1 LPIIDT
7 MTTSSPKALIILDGW
22 GQSESSTSNAIKA
35 AITPTWDS
43 LLTNHRHT
51 LVGTS
56 GADVGLPDG
65 QMGNSEVGHM
75 NIGAGRVVYQNY
87 TRIGKAI
94 EDGEFNT
101 NPVILAAIDKAVANK
116 GSVHICGLLSDG
128 GVHSHQDHLFATCRL
143 AHDRGATAIVVHAWL
158 DGRDTAPSSAQGYIQ
173 ALMDA
178 LEPINGRIGSL
189 CGRYFAMDRDQR
201 WDRIESAYRAMRY
214 GEADYECLSALN
226 ALQEAYLNNDTDEF
240 MPATVI
246 LDQRG
251 QPATIKDGDAM
262 ICVNFRPD
270 RSRQMT
276 HAFVDDQFDSFDRG
290 EPLALADFVMM
301 TQYSADIDTACA
313 FPPHYLKNDL
323 GEVMA
328 NHGKTQLRIAE
339 TEKYAH
345 VTFFFSGGQ
354 EAMYPGERRELIPS
368 PNVATYDLQPEMSAP
383 ELTDKLVAAIE
394 NCAYDLIV
402 CNFANADMV
411 GHTGKFDAAV
421 KAVEAIDACLARI
434 VCALEKVDAEALI
447 TADHGN
453 VELMT
458 NPTTGQPHTAHTSWP
473 VPLVYV
479 SSRSGNAKLSS
490 GVLADLAPTLLH
502 LMNLEQPAEMTGRNL
517 VEFN

>member
-1 LPIIDT
+1 

-22 GQSESSTSNAIKA
+22 GQSKSSTSNAIEA
-35 AITPTWDS
+35 AITPTWDA
-43 LLTNHRHT
+43 LLANHCHS

-87 TRIGKAI
+87 TRISKAI
-94 EDGEFNT
+94 KDGDFNT
-101 NPVILAAIDKAVANK
+101 NSVILAAIDKAVANK
-116 GSVHICGLLSDG
+116 GTVHICGLLSDG
-128 GVHSHQDHLFATCRL
+128 GVHSHQDHLFAACQL
-143 AHDRGATAIVVHAWL
+143 AHKRGASSIVVHAWL
-158 DGRDTAPSSAQGYIQ
+158 DGRDTAPSSAQNYIQ
-173 ALMDA
+173 ALMDV
-178 LEPINGRIGSL
+178 LEPLGGRIGSL
-189 CGRYFAMDRDQR
+189 CGRYYAMDRDQR
-201 WDRIESAYRAMRY
+201 WERVESAYRAMRY
-214 GEADYECLSALN
+214 GEAEHECLSALS
-226 ALQEAYLNNDTDEF
+226 ALQESYLNNNTDEF
-240 MPATVI
+240 VPATVI
-246 LDQRG
+246 VDQAG
-251 QPATIKDGDAM
+251 QAATIEDGDTV

-270 RSRQMT
+270 RTREITQ
-276 HAFVDDQFDSFDRG
+276 AFVDEEFDHFDRG
-290 EPLALADFVMM
+290 DTLDLAEFVMM
-301 TQYSADIDTACA
+301 TQYSANIDTACA
-313 FPPHYLKNDL
+313 FPPSDLKNDI

-328 NHGKTQLRIAE
+328 NNGKTQLRIAE

-354 EAMYPGERRELIPS
+354 ETLYPGESRELIPS
-368 PNVATYDLQPEMSAP
+368 PDVATYDLQPQMSAP

-394 NCAYDLIV
+394 SCNYDLIV

-421 KAVEAIDACLARI
+421 KAVEAVDACLARI
-434 VCALEKVDAEALI
+434 IAALEKVDGEALI

-458 NPTTGQPHTAHTSWP
+458 NPTTGQPHTAHTLWP

-479 SSRSGNAKLSS
+479 SSRNGNAKLSS

-502 LMNLEQPAEMTGRNL
+502 LMNLEQPKEMTGHNL

>member
-1 LPIIDT
+1 

-22 GQSESSTSNAIKA
+22 GQSESSTSNAIKE
-35 AITPTWDS
+35 AITPTWDA
-43 LLTNHRHT
+43 LLANHRHT

-94 EDGEFNT
+94 EDGEFHT

-116 GSVHICGLLSDG
+116 GTVHICGLLSDG

-143 AHDRGATAIVVHAWL
+143 AHDRGAKAIVVHAWL

-173 ALMDA
+173 ALTDA
-178 LEPINGRIGSL
+178 LEPINGSIGSL

-214 GEADYECLSALN
+214 GEAEYECLSAFN
-226 ALQEAYLNNDTDEF
+226 ALQEAYLNNNTDEF

-246 LDQRG
+246 LDHRG

-270 RSRQMT
+270 RSRQIT
-276 HAFVDDQFDSFDRG
+276 RAFVDAEFDNFDRG
-290 EPLALADFVMM
+290 EPLDLADFVMM

-313 FPPHYLKNDL
+313 FPPHYLKNDI

-354 EAMYPGERRELIPS
+354 EAMYEGESRELIPS

-394 NCAYDLIV
+394 SCAYDLIV

-421 KAVEAIDACLARI
+421 KAVEAVDACLARI
-434 VCALEKVDAEALI
+434 VCALERVDGEALI

-458 NPTTGQPHTAHTSWP
+458 HPSTGQPHTAHTLWP

-479 SSRSGNAKLSS
+479 SSRNGNAKISS
-490 GVLADLAPTLLH
+490 GVLADIAPTLLH
-502 LMNLEQPAEMTGRNL
+502 LMNLARPEEMTGRNL

>member
-1 LPIIDT
+1 

-22 GQSESSTSNAIKA
+22 GQSESSTSNAIKSA
-35 AITPTWDS
+35 NTPTWDS
-43 LLTNHRHT
+43 LLANHRHT

-94 EDGEFNT
+94 TDGDFNS
-101 NPVILAAIDKAVANK
+101 NPVMLAAIDKAVANK
-116 GSVHICGLLSDG
+116 GTVHVCGLLSDG

-143 AHDRGATAIVVHAWL
+143 AHQRGASAIVVHAWL
-158 DGRDTAPSSAQGYIQ
+158 DGRDTAPSSAQAYIQ

-178 LEPINGRIGSL
+178 LAPINGRIGSL

-214 GEADYECLSALN
+214 GEADHECLSALN
-226 ALQEAYLNNDTDEF
+226 ALQEAYLNNNTDEF

-246 LDQRG
+246 LDQSG
-251 QPATIKDGDAM
+251 QPATIKDGDTM

-270 RSRQMT
+270 RSRQIT
-276 HAFVDDQFDSFDRG
+276 RAFVDDQFDSFDRG
-290 EPLALADFVMM
+290 EPLDLAEFVMM
-301 TQYSADIDTACA
+301 TQYSANIDTACA
-313 FPPHYLKNDL
+313 FAPHQIKNDL

-354 EAMYPGERRELIPS
+354 EDLYNGESRELIPS
-368 PNVATYDLQPEMSAP
+368 PNVATYDLQPQMSAP

-394 NCAYDLIV
+394 SCAYDLIV

-421 KAVEAIDACLARI
+421 KAVEAIDSCLARI

-458 NPTTGQPHTAHTSWP
+458 NPTTGQPHTAHTLWP

-479 SSRSGNAKLSS
+479 SSRNGNATLSA

>member
-1 LPIIDT
+1 
-7 MTTSSPKALIILDGW
+7 MTNSSPKALIILDGW
-22 GQSESSTSNAIKA
+22 GQSESSTSNAIKSA
-35 AITPTWDS
+35 NTPTWDA
-43 LLTNHRHT
+43 LLANHRHT

-94 EDGEFNT
+94 EDGDFNS
-101 NPVILAAIDKAVANK
+101 NPVMLAAIDKAVANK
-116 GSVHICGLLSDG
+116 GTVHVCGLLSDG

-143 AHDRGATAIVVHAWL
+143 AHQRGASAIVVHAWL
-158 DGRDTAPSSAQGYIQ
+158 DGRDTAPSSAQAYIQ

-246 LDQRG
+246 LDQSG
-251 QPATIKDGDAM
+251 QPATIKDGDTM

-270 RSRQMT
+270 RSRQIT
-276 HAFVDDQFDSFDRG
+276 RAFVDEKFDSFDRG
-290 EPLALADFVMM
+290 EPLDLAEFVMM

-313 FPPHYLKNDL
+313 FAPHQIKNDL

-354 EAMYPGERRELIPS
+354 EAPYPGEQRELIPS
-368 PNVATYDLQPEMSAP
+368 PNVATYDLQPQMSAP

-394 NCAYDLIV
+394 SGAYDLIV

-421 KAVEAIDACLARI
+421 KAVEAVDSCLARI

-458 NPTTGQPHTAHTSWP
+458 NPITGQPHTAHTLWP

-479 SSRSGNAKLSS
+479 SSRNANATLSS

>member
-1 LPIIDT
+1 

-22 GQSESSTSNAIKA
+22 GQNELSSSNAIKA
-35 AITPTWDS
+35 ANTPTWDA
-43 LLTNHRHT
+43 LLTNHPHT
-51 LVGTS
+51 LIGTS

-94 EDGEFNT
+94 EDGDFNT
-101 NPVILAAIDKAVANK
+101 NPVILSAIDKAVANE
-116 GSVHICGLLSDG
+116 GTVHVCGLLSDG
-128 GVHSHQDHLFATCRL
+128 GVHSHQDHLFATCQL
-143 AHDRGATAIVVHAWL
+143 AYDRGARAIVVHAWL

-178 LEPINGRIGSL
+178 LEPLSGRIGSL

-201 WDRIESAYRAMRY
+201 WERIESAYRAMRY
-214 GEADYECLSALN
+214 GEAEYECLSALG
-226 ALQEAYLNNDTDEF
+226 ALQEAYLNNHTDEF
-240 MPATVI
+240 VPATVI
-246 LDQRG
+246 LDQHG

-270 RSRQMT
+270 RTRQIT
-276 HAFVDDQFDSFDRG
+276 QAFVNEEFGNFDRG
-290 EPLALADFVMM
+290 EPLDLAEFVMM
-301 TQYSADIDTACA
+301 TQYSANIDTACA
-313 FPPHYLKNDL
+313 FPPSAVKNDL

-354 EAMYPGERRELIPS
+354 EALYQGESRELIPS

-394 NCAYDLIV
+394 GCKYDLIV

-421 KAVEAIDACLARI
+421 KAVEAIDACLSRI
-434 VCALEKVDAEALI
+434 VCALEKVDGEALI

-453 VELMT
+453 VELMI
-458 NPTTGQPHTAHTSWP
+458 NPTTGQPHTAHTLWP

-479 SSRSGNAKLSS
+479 SSRNSNAKLSS
-490 GVLADLAPTLLH
+490 GVLADIAPTLLH
-502 LMNLEQPAEMTGRNL
+502 LMNLEQPKEMTGHNL
-517 VEFN
+517 VEFS

>member
-1 LPIIDT
+1 

-22 GQSESSTSNAIKA
+22 GQSESSTSNAIKSA
-35 AITPTWDS
+35 NTPTWDS
-43 LLTNHRHT
+43 LLANHRHT

-94 EDGEFNT
+94 ADGDFNS
-101 NPVILAAIDKAVANK
+101 NPVMLAAIDKAVANK
-116 GSVHICGLLSDG
+116 GTVHVCGLLSDG

-143 AHDRGATAIVVHAWL
+143 AHQRGASAIVVHAWL
-158 DGRDTAPSSAQGYIQ
+158 DGRDTAPSSAQAYIQ

-178 LEPINGRIGSL
+178 LAPINGRIGSL

-214 GEADYECLSALN
+214 GEADHECLSALN

-246 LDQRG
+246 LDQSG
-251 QPATIKDGDAM
+251 QPATIEDGDTM

-270 RSRQMT
+270 RSRQIT
-276 HAFVDDQFDSFDRG
+276 RAFVDDQFDSFDRG
-290 EPLALADFVMM
+290 EPLDLAEFVMM
-301 TQYSADIDTACA
+301 TQYSENIDTACA
-313 FPPHYLKNDL
+313 FAPHQIKNDL

-345 VTFFFSGGQ
+345 VTCFFSGGQ
-354 EAMYPGERRELIPS
+354 EDLYNGESRELIPS
-368 PNVATYDLQPEMSAP
+368 PNVATYDLQPQMSAP

-394 NCAYDLIV
+394 SYAYDLIV

-421 KAVEAIDACLARI
+421 KAVEAIDSCLARI

-458 NPTTGQPHTAHTSWP
+458 NPTTGQPHTAHTLWP

-479 SSRSGNAKLSS
+479 SSRNGNATLSA

>member
-1 LPIIDT
+1 
-7 MTTSSPKALIILDGW
+7 MNTSSPKALIILDGW
-22 GQSESSTSNAIKA
+22 GQSETSTSNAIKA
-35 AITPTWDS
+35 AITPMWDA
-43 LLTNHRHT
+43 LLANHCHT

-94 EDGEFNT
+94 SDGDFDT
-101 NPVILAAIDKAVANK
+101 NKAILCAIDKAVANQ
-116 GSVHICGLLSDG
+116 GTVHVCGLLSDG
-128 GVHSHQDHLFATCRL
+128 GVHSHQQHLFATCRL
-143 AHDRGATAIVVHAWL
+143 AHARGATAIVVHAWL
-158 DGRDTAPSSAQGYIQ
+158 DGRDTAPSSAQAYIQ
-173 ALMDA
+173 ALMNA
-178 LEPINGRIGSL
+178 LEPIGGRIGSL

-201 WDRIESAYRAMRY
+201 WDRTESAYRAMRY
-214 GEADYECLSALN
+214 GEAEYECLSALG
-226 ALQEAYLNNDTDEF
+226 ALQEAYLNNVTDEF

-246 LDQRG
+246 LDAKG
-251 QPATIKDGDAM
+251 QPATIKEGDSM

-270 RSRQMT
+270 RSRQIT
-276 HAFVDDQFDSFDRG
+276 RAFVDTEFDHFERG
-290 EPLALADFVMM
+290 EPLDLAEFVMM
-301 TQYSADIDTACA
+301 TDYSAAIDTACA
-313 FPPHYLKNDL
+313 FPANPVSNDL

-328 NHGKTQLRIAE
+328 KHGKTQLRIAE

-354 EAMYPGERRELIPS
+354 EALYEGESRELIPS
-368 PNVATYDLQPEMSAP
+368 PKVATYDLQPEMSAP

-394 NCAYDLIV
+394 SRDYDLIV

-421 KAVEAIDACLARI
+421 KAVEAVDVCLGRI
-434 VCALEKVDAEALI
+434 VSALEKVNGEALI

-458 NPTTGQPHTAHTSWP
+458 NPTTGQPHTAHTLWP

-479 SSRSGNAKLSS
+479 SSRSASATLSA

-502 LMNLEQPAEMTGRNL
+502 LMKLEQPEEMTGRNL

>member
-1 LPIIDT
+1 

-22 GQSESSTSNAIKA
+22 GQSESSASNAIKA
-35 AITPTWDS
+35 AKTPTWDALLADHRHS
-43 LLTNHRHT
+43 LL
-51 LVGTS
+51 GTS
-56 GADVGLPDG
+56 GADVGLPEG

-94 EDGEFNT
+94 VDGGFDT
-101 NPVILAAIDKAVANK
+101 NEVILCAIDKAVANK
-116 GSVHICGLLSDG
+116 GTVHICGLLSDG

-143 AHDRGATAIVVHAWL
+143 AHQRGAKSIVVHAWL
-158 DGRDTAPSSAQGYIQ
+158 DGRDTAPSCAQGYIE
-173 ALMDA
+173 ALMDT

-214 GEADYECLSALN
+214 GEAEYECLSALN
-226 ALQEAYLNNDTDEF
+226 ALQEAYLNNHTDEF
-240 MPATVI
+240 VPPTVI
-246 LDQRG
+246 LDNKG

-270 RSRQMT
+270 RSRQIT
-276 HAFVDDQFDSFDRG
+276 RAFVDAEFNQFDRG
-290 EPLALADFVMM
+290 EPLDLADFVMM

-313 FPPHYLKNDL
+313 FPPSQVNNDL

-354 EAMYPGERRELIPS
+354 EALYPGESRELIPS

-383 ELTDKLVAAIE
+383 ELTDKLVAAIKDKT
-394 NCAYDLIV
+394 YDLIV

-421 KAVEAIDACLARI
+421 QAVEAVDACLTRI
-434 VCALEKVDAEALI
+434 VAALEKADGEALI

-453 VELMT
+453 VELMI
-458 NPTTGQPHTAHTSWP
+458 NPTTGQPHTAHTLWP

-479 SSRSGNAKLSS
+479 SSRSQQATLSS

-502 LMNLEQPAEMTGRNL
+502 LMGVEQPEEMTGSNL
-517 VEFN
+517 VEFS

>member
-1 LPIIDT
+1 

-22 GQSESSTSNAIKA
+22 GQSESSASNAIKSA
-35 AITPTWDS
+35 HTPTWDN
-43 LLTNHRHT
+43 LLAQHQHT

-87 TRIGKAI
+87 TRIGKSIA
-94 EDGEFNT
+94 DGDFQT
-101 NPVILAAIDKAVANK
+101 NATLVSAIDKAVANE
-116 GSVHICGLLSDG
+116 GTVHVCGLLSDG
-128 GVHSHQDHLFATCRL
+128 GVHSHQDHLFATCEL
-143 AHDRGATAIVVHAWL
+143 AHQRGATSIVVHAWL
-158 DGRDTAPSSAQGYIQ
+158 DGRDTAPSSAQQYIE
-173 ALMDA
+173 ALMAA

-189 CGRYFAMDRDQR
+189 CGRYYAMDRDQR
-201 WDRIESAYRAMRY
+201 WDRTESAYRAMRF

-226 ALQEAYLNNDTDEF
+226 ALSEAYLNNDTDEF
-240 MPATVI
+240 VPATVI
-246 LDQRG
+246 LDNRG
-251 QPATIKDGDAM
+251 QPATIKDGDAV

-270 RSRQMT
+270 RSRQIT
-276 HAFVDDQFDSFDRG
+276 RAFVDQEFDAFDRG
-290 EPLALADFVMM
+290 EDLDLAEFVMM
-301 TQYSADIDTACA
+301 TEYSASIDTACA
-313 FPPHYLKNDL
+313 YPPHKVTNDL

-354 EAMYPGERRELIPS
+354 EALYAGESRELIPS

-394 NCAYDLIV
+394 GREFDLIV

-421 KAVEAIDACLARI
+421 QAVEAIDLCLAR
-434 VCALEKVDAEALI
+434 VAQALENVGGEALI

-458 NPTTGQPHTAHTSWP
+458 NPNTGQPHTAHTLWP

-479 SSRSGNAKLSS
+479 SHRSGNAKLKA

-502 LMNLEQPAEMTGRNL
+502 LMEIEQPAEMTGQCL
-517 VEFN
+517 VEFA

>member
-1 LPIIDT
+1 

-22 GQSESSTSNAIKA
+22 GQSQTSASNAIKA
-35 AITPTWDS
+35 ANTPTWDA
-43 LLTNHRHT
+43 LLAHHCHT

-94 EDGEFNT
+94 ADGDFNT
-101 NPVILAAIDKAVANK
+101 NQVILSAIDKAVANK
-116 GSVHICGLLSDG
+116 GTVHICGLLSDG

-143 AHDRGATAIVVHAWL
+143 AYERGAKAIVVHAWL
-158 DGRDTAPSSAQGYIQ
+158 DGRDTAPSSAQAYIQ

-178 LEPINGRIGSL
+178 LEPIGGRIGSL

-201 WDRIESAYRAMRY
+201 WERIESAYRAMRY
-214 GEADYECLSALN
+214 GEAEYECLSALT
-226 ALQEAYLNNDTDEF
+226 ALQEAYLNNNTDEF
-240 MPATVI
+240 VPATVI
-246 LDQRG
+246 VDAHG
-251 QPATIKDGDAM
+251 QPATIEDGDAM

-270 RSRQMT
+270 RSRQIT
-276 HAFVDDQFDSFDRG
+276 QAFVDDDFDGFDRG
-290 EPLALADFVMM
+290 DDLDLAEFVMM
-301 TQYSADIDTACA
+301 TEYSAAIDTACA
-313 FPPHYLKNDL
+313 FPPSPVKNDL

-328 NHGKTQLRIAE
+328 NHGMTQLRIAE

-354 EAMYPGERRELIPS
+354 EALYDGESRELIPS

-394 NCAYDLIV
+394 SGAYDLIV

-421 KAVEAIDACLARI
+421 KAVEAVDACLARI
-434 VCALEKVDAEALI
+434 VQALEKVDGEALI

-458 NPTTGQPHTAHTSWP
+458 NPTTGQPHTAHTLWP

-479 SSRSGNAKLSS
+479 SSRNANAKLSS

-502 LMNLEQPAEMTGRNL
+502 LMDLEQPAEMTGCNL

>member
-1 LPIIDT
+1 

-22 GQSESSTSNAIKA
+22 GQSQTSTSNAIA
-35 AITPTWDS
+35 AANTPTWDG
-43 LLTNHRHT
+43 LLANHCHT

-94 EDGEFNT
+94 VDGDFQT
-101 NPVILAAIDKAVANK
+101 NPVLLSAIDKAVAND
-116 GSVHICGLLSDG
+116 GTVHVCGLLSDG

-143 AHDRGATAIVVHAWL
+143 AHQRGATKIVVHAWL
-158 DGRDTAPSSAQGYIQ
+158 DGRDTAPSSAQVYIQ

-201 WDRIESAYRAMRY
+201 WERVESAYRAMRY
-214 GEADYECLSALN
+214 GEAEYECLSALS
-226 ALQEAYLNNDTDEF
+226 ALQEAYLNNATDEF
-240 MPATVI
+240 VPATVI
-246 LDQRG
+246 LDAQG
-251 QPATIKDGDAM
+251 QSAKVEDGDTM

-270 RSRQMT
+270 RSRQIT
-276 HAFVDDQFDSFDRG
+276 RAFVDHEFDSFERG
-290 EPLALADFVMM
+290 EPLDLAEFVMM
-301 TQYSADIDTACA
+301 TEYSAAIDTACA
-313 FPPHYLKNDL
+313 FPPTQVKNDL
-323 GEVMA
+323 GEIMA
-328 NHGKTQLRIAE
+328 QHGKTQLRIAE

-354 EAMYPGERRELIPS
+354 EALYEGESRELIPS

-394 NCAYDLIV
+394 SGAYDLIV

-421 KAVEAIDACLARI
+421 KAVEAVDTCLLRI
-434 VCALEKVDAEALI
+434 VHALEKVGGEALI

-458 NPTTGQPHTAHTSWP
+458 NPNTGQPHTAHTSWP

-479 SSRSGNAKLSS
+479 SHRSANAKLSA
-490 GVLADLAPTLLH
+490 GVLADLAPTMLH
-502 LMNLEQPAEMTGRNL
+502 LMNLEQPQEMTGCNL

>member
-1 LPIIDT
+1 

-22 GQSESSTSNAIKA
+22 GQSQTSTSNAIA
-35 AITPTWDS
+35 VANTPTWDG
-43 LLTNHRHT
+43 LLADHCHT

-94 EDGEFNT
+94 VDGDFQT
-101 NPVILAAIDKAVANK
+101 NPVLLSAIDKAVANE
-116 GSVHICGLLSDG
+116 GTVHVCGLLSDG

-143 AHDRGATAIVVHAWL
+143 AHQRGATKIVVHAWL
-158 DGRDTAPSSAQGYIQ
+158 DGRDTAPSSAQVYIQ

-201 WDRIESAYRAMRY
+201 WERVESAYRAMRY
-214 GEADYECLSALN
+214 GEAEHECLSALS
-226 ALQEAYLNNDTDEF
+226 ALQEAYLNNATDEF
-240 MPATVI
+240 VPATVI
-246 LDQRG
+246 LDAQG
-251 QPATIKDGDAM
+251 QSAKVEDGDTM

-270 RSRQMT
+270 RSRQIT
-276 HAFVDDQFDSFDRG
+276 RAFVDHEFDSFDRG
-290 EPLALADFVMM
+290 EPLDLAEFVMM
-301 TQYSADIDTACA
+301 TEYSAAIDTACA
-313 FPPHYLKNDL
+313 FPPTQVKNDL
-323 GEVMA
+323 GDIMA
-328 NHGKTQLRIAE
+328 QHGKTQLRIAE

-354 EAMYPGERRELIPS
+354 EALYEGESRELIPS

-394 NCAYDLIV
+394 SGAYDLIV

-421 KAVEAIDACLARI
+421 KAVEAVDTCLLRI
-434 VCALEKVDAEALI
+434 VHALEKVGGEALI

-458 NPTTGQPHTAHTSWP
+458 NPNTGQPHTAHTSWP

-479 SSRSGNAKLSS
+479 SHRSANAKLSA
-490 GVLADLAPTLLH
+490 GVLADLAPTMLH
-502 LMNLEQPAEMTGRNL
+502 LMNLEQPQEMTGCNL

>member
-1 LPIIDT
+1 

-35 AITPTWDS
+35 AITPTWDA
-43 LLTNHRHT
+43 LLANHRHT

-56 GADVGLPDG
+56 GADVGLPEG

-94 EDGEFNT
+94 EDGEFHT

-116 GSVHICGLLSDG
+116 GTVHICGLLSDG

-143 AHDRGATAIVVHAWL
+143 AHDRGARAIVVHAWL

-173 ALMDA
+173 ALTDA

-214 GEADYECLSALN
+214 GEAEYECLSAFN
-226 ALQEAYLNNDTDEF
+226 ALQEAYLNNNTDEF

-246 LDQRG
+246 LDHHG
-251 QPATIKDGDAM
+251 QPATIKDGDAI

-270 RSRQMT
+270 RSRQIT
-276 HAFVDDQFDSFDRG
+276 RAFVDAKFDNFDRG
-290 EPLALADFVMM
+290 EPLDLADFVMM

-313 FPPHYLKNDL
+313 FPPYYLKNDI

-354 EAMYPGERRELIPS
+354 EAMYEGESRELIPS

-383 ELTDKLVAAIE
+383 ELTEKLVAAIE
-394 NCAYDLIV
+394 SCAYDLIV

-411 GHTGKFDAAV
+411 GHTGKFDAAI
-421 KAVEAIDACLARI
+421 KAVEAVDACLARI
-434 VCALEKVDAEALI
+434 VCALEKVDGEALI

-458 NPTTGQPHTAHTSWP
+458 NPSTGQPHTAHTLWP

-479 SSRSGNAKLSS
+479 SSRNSNAKLSS

-502 LMNLEQPAEMTGRNL
+502 LMNLEQPEEMTGRNL

>member
-1 LPIIDT
+1 

-22 GQSESSTSNAIKA
+22 GHSQSSTSNAIEA
-35 AITPTWDS
+35 ATTPTWDA
-43 LLTNHRHT
+43 LLANHRHT
-51 LVGTS
+51 LLGTS

-94 EDGEFNT
+94 KDGHFNT
-101 NPVILAAIDKAVANK
+101 NTVILCAIDKAVANK
-116 GSVHICGLLSDG
+116 GTVHVCGLLSDG
-128 GVHSHQDHLFATCRL
+128 GVHSHQEHLFATCRL
-143 AHDRGATAIVVHAWL
+143 AHERGAKAIVVHAWL
-158 DGRDTAPSSAQGYIQ
+158 DGRDTAPSSAQAYIQ
-173 ALMDA
+173 ALTDA
-178 LEPINGRIGSL
+178 LEPIGGRIGSL

-201 WDRIESAYRAMRY
+201 WERTESAYRAMRY
-214 GEADYECLSALN
+214 GEAEHECLSALS
-226 ALQEAYLNNDTDEF
+226 ALQEAYLNNATDEF
-240 MPATVI
+240 VPATVI
-246 LDQRG
+246 LGANG
-251 QPATIKDGDAM
+251 QAATIEDGDAM

-270 RSRQMT
+270 RSRQIT
-276 HAFVDDQFDSFDRG
+276 QAFVDAKFDHFDCG
-290 EPLALADFVMM
+290 EPLDLAEFVMM
-301 TQYSADIDTACA
+301 TEYNAAIDTACA
-313 FPPHYLKNDL
+313 FPPNPVSNDL

-328 NHGKTQLRIAE
+328 THGKTQLRIAE

-354 EAMYPGERRELIPS
+354 EALYPGESRQLIQS
-368 PNVATYDLQPEMSAP
+368 PDVATYDLQPAMSAP

-394 NCAYDLIV
+394 SCTYDLIV
-402 CNFANADMV
+402 CNYANADMV

-421 KAVEAIDACLARI
+421 EAVEAVDACLARI
-434 VCALEKVDAEALI
+434 VSALAKVNGEALI

-458 NPTTGQPHTAHTSWP
+458 NPTTGQPHTAHTLGP

-479 SSRSGNAKLSS
+479 SSRNHNVKLSA
-490 GVLADLAPTLLH
+490 GVLADIAPTLLH
-502 LMNLEQPAEMTGRNL
+502 LMNLEQPEEMTGGNL